1 MKHVLFYNIKNFL
14 DLRRKGSNLFW
25 GIPINEFDVPVS

>member
-14 DLRRKGSNLFW
+14 DLEEKC
-25 GIPINEFDVPVS
+25 V